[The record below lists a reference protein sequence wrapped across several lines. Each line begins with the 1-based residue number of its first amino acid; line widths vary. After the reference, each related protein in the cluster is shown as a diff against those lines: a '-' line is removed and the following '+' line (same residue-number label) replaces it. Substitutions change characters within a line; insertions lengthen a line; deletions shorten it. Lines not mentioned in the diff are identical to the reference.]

1 MLHEKRVYIQTNL
14 RNSAQENQMNQM
26 CTFLSAAGLLRTFS
40 MLMRAVI
47 SAGDSSEQPADE
59 CGVEP
64 L

>member
-1 MLHEKRVYIQTNL
+1 MIHEKRVYIQTNL
-14 RNSAQENQMNQM
+14 GNSAQENQMNQM
-26 CTFLSAAGLLRTFS
+26 CTLLSAAGLLRTFS

-47 SAGDSSEQPADE
+47 SAGDYSEQPADE